1 MNFDC
6 CLSGEVTY
14 SINVLCNQGVPYSSF
29 KNELAESV
37 YDLQNILEWKALRT
51 LDVSTLPVRHLVMER
66 NCAGANAGQQAE
78 WGSVMPQNVWVSE
91 TITSKG
97 GCATLLTNIF

>member
-66 NCAGANAGQQAE
+66 ELCRGECWAASRVGQRD
-78 WGSVMPQNVWVSE
+78 
-91 TITSKG
+91 
-97 GCATLLTNIF
+97 ATECLGVRDNNEQGRLCHASH